1 MSRKLNKLITDIVSE
16 NIVESRDDFS
26 SLLYDKLDYFL
37 NEKKKK
43 TLLLGKNKNDDEEDD
58 LDSVDKSELKGKH
71 ADRDDKDI
79 DNDGDVDSSDK
90 FLHKKR
96 KAISKAMKK
105 EGRCLP
111 CEQKARLLEDEEDE
125 RMKDDIDRKSSSL
138 QRDKDRFTMK
148 KEKKSRQRRPR

>member
-79 DNDGDVDSSDK
+79 DNDGDVDDSDK

-96 KAISKAMKK
+96 KAITKKMKK
-105 EGRCLP
+105 E
-111 CEQKARLLEDEEDE
+111 AY
-125 RMKDDIDRKSSSL
+125 DRW
-138 QRDKDRFTMK
+138 QH
-148 KEKKSRQRRPR
+148 

>member
-1 MSRKLNKLITDIVSE
+1 
-16 NIVESRDDFS
+16 
-26 SLLYDKLDYFL
+26 
-37 NEKKKK
+37 
-43 TLLLGKNKNDDEEDD
+43 
-58 LDSVDKSELKGKH
+58 
-71 ADRDDKDI
+71 
-79 DNDGDVDSSDK
+79 
-90 FLHKKR
+90 
-96 KAISKAMKK
+96 MKK